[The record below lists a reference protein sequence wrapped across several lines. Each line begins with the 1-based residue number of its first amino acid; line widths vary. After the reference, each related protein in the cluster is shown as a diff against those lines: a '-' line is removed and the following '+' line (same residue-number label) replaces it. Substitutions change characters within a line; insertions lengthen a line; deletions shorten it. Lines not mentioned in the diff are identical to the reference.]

1 MTKRYSNCAI
11 HAALL
16 AVLAAGLLTL
26 GLFAPMVAYA
36 DMPGCTAQNLQS
48 TAPPGMTIKDVPNLF
63 SFSTVPATH
72 NGVAYLAAGTPSG
85 GSVEAC
91 FFTGSIVTNAATGKT
106 VNFAAILPAEGQWNN
121 KFLFQGCG
129 GNCGVVIL
137 GSFGEVARGYSVW
150 ATDDGHVAGKTPSE
164 RILTAFD
171 STWATVSP
179 GRPNADAIEDFYQRA
194 VHTVTAAG
202 KQFVLKFYKK
212 NDLQRSYYIGC
223 SNGGREGMVS
233 LSYYPRDFDGLIVGA
248 PTFDLSNEIYTS
260 FIGVLAQL
268 RTKHAAISKA
278 QWRALDQAVANRCDR
293 ADGVRDGLIQNP
305 GHCDFDPY
313 LHLPRCEPGKPVAEC
328 FTPDQIDSLSAIFS
342 AAVNENGE
350 PVYTGFSFTDTPGD
364 LAYWIGFAAPPSDPK
379 GPVPWLANPQD
390 QPTGWYWSEGT
401 LRELVYAD
409 APSFDP
415 WKTTGIA
422 FQRDKT
428 GHLRAVIP
436 QATTALIASKT
447 GLGSGATPGRAA
459 DFLLQGR
466 KLILYHG
473 YSDGLVTPLRTVQ
486 YYRTLAGLHGGYSS
500 LQRNAVLFMAPDMN
514 HCTGGVGPSAF
525 GQMRGF
531 GDTPAIDAEHNV
543 LTALESWV
551 EQGRQPTYLIA
562 TKYEGEDPKKPPV
575 RSMPLC
581 PFPAMAAYDGKGDVN
596 AADSWSCPAGDDRL
610 EHVGP
615 AGERSGVNHALTQ
628 PR

>member
-1 MTKRYSNCAI
+1 MTKSYAGSVLS
-11 HAALL
+11 AALL
-16 AVLAAGLLTL
+16 GVLAASLLTL
-26 GLFAPMVAYA
+26 GLFAPTIARA

-48 TAPPGMTIKDVPNLF
+48 TAPPGMTIKAIPNLF
-63 SFSTVPATH
+63 SFSTVPATN
-72 NGVAYLAAGTPSG
+72 NGVAYLAAGALSPDSA
-85 GSVEAC
+85 EAC

-106 VNFAAILPAEGQWNN
+106 VNFAAILPAQGQWNN

-150 ATDDGHVAGKTPSE
+150 ATDDGHVAAKGPSE
-164 RILTAFD
+164 RILAAFN

-179 GRPNADAIEDFYQRA
+179 GRLNADAIEDFYRRA
-194 VHTVTAAG
+194 VHTVTAVG
-202 KQFVLKFYKK
+202 KQFVLRFYKK

-248 PTFDLSNEIYTS
+248 PTFDLGNEIYTS

-268 RTKHAAISKA
+268 RTKDAAISKP
-278 QWRALDQAVANRCDR
+278 QWSALDHAVAKRCDR
-293 ADGVRDGLIQNP
+293 ADGVEDGLIQNP

-313 LHLPRCEPGKPVAEC
+313 LHLPRCGPGKSPGEC

-342 AAVNENGE
+342 AVVNENGE
-350 PVYTGFSFTDTPGD
+350 PVYTGLSFTDTPGD

-379 GPVPWLANPQD
+379 GRAPWLANPQD

-401 LRELVYAD
+401 LRGLVYAD
-409 APSFDP
+409 APWFDP
-415 WKTTGIA
+415 WKTTGVT

-436 QATTALIASKT
+436 QATATLIASKT
-447 GLGSGATPGRAA
+447 SRGSGATPVRAA
-459 DFLLQGR
+459 EFLSQDR

-473 YSDGLVTPLRTVQ
+473 YSDGLVTPFRTVQ
-486 YYRTLAGLHGGYSS
+486 YYRTLAALHGGYPS
-500 LQRNAVLFMAPDMN
+500 LQKNAVLFMAPDMN
-514 HCTGGVGPSAF
+514 HCSGGVGPSAF

-531 GDTPAIDAEHNV
+531 DAAPPIDAEHNV
-543 LTALESWV
+543 LTALEHWV
-551 EQGRQPTYLIA
+551 EQGQQPTHLIA
-562 TKYEGEDPKKPPV
+562 TKYEGEDPKKPSV

-581 PFPAMAAYDGKGDVN
+581 PYPAMATYDGKGDVN

-610 EHVGP
+610 ENVGP
-615 AGERSGVNHALTQ
+615 AGERSGVNHVLKQ
-628 PR
+628 PH